1 MINKMISDKELRDAT
16 DKVRIS
22 MLESLPK
29 EMNVEF
35 SEEFDLRVSQL
46 KALHKKTEKQHQF
59 QKRMA
64 AAVAA
69 FFVAMTMF
77 LSFNTEVRAA
87 VVTWFKEV
95 FETRI
100 VYWFNGEKADVLPTY
115 EISNLPEGYECIYD
129 ETTANS
135 RNCLYQKED
144 IAIDGLSFRYSFIQ
158 SDAPLSVT
166 FPDEEFTVKQVNING
181 CPGDLYVSID
191 PSESHALVWVDEAN
205 GVVFTITSF
214 LDPDVMLHMAESVE
228 LLH

>member
-1 MINKMISDKELRDAT
+1 MISKFMSEQDIQKAAT
-16 DKVRIS
+16 MVRCS
-22 MLESLPK
+22 MLETLPQ
-29 EMNVEF
+29 EVEGQF
-35 SEEFDLRVSQL
+35 SKEFDLKIAEL
-46 KALHKKTEKQHQF
+46 KNTQQKCEKQQ
-59 QKRMA
+59 QLRKRLTA
-64 AAVAA
+64 AAAA
-69 FFVAMTMF
+69 FLVAMTLL

-166 FPDEEFTVKQVNING
+166 FPDEEFTVKQVTING

-191 PSESHALVWVDEAN
+191 PSESHALVWIDEAN

-214 LDPDVMLHMAESVE
+214 LDPDVILQIAENVQ
-228 LLH
+228 LVK

>member
-1 MINKMISDKELRDAT
+1 MISKFISEQDIHNAASL
-16 DKVRIS
+16 VRCS
-22 MLESLPK
+22 MLETLPQ
-29 EMNVEF
+29 EPDGQF
-35 SEEFDLRVSQL
+35 SSEFDCRILEL
-46 KALHKKTEKQHQF
+46 KRFYNRQTQKKSE
-59 QKRMA
+59 RNRYV

-69 FFVAMTMF
+69 LALAMTLLF
-77 LSFNTEVRAA
+77 SLNTEVRA
-87 VVTWFKEV
+87 VVAAWFKEV
-95 FETRI
+95 YETRI